1 MNIGILTFYRVANFG
16 ANLQAIST
24 YYYLKKRGH
33 TPVFIRFESEYT
45 AQNLNEQ
52 IKTDKQMQEHFRFI
66 DTYIPNQT
74 RLCKNI
80 SEINYAIKKYSLDA
94 IIIGSDAVLQHHPL
108 ITRIYKGKRKPFC
121 IGKVA
126 PERLFPNPFWAYG
139 LETTIPIALMSVS
152 SQNSG
157 FQWFTKSTKREMVE
171 SLEKTKYISVRDIWT
186 KNMLINLMPQ
196 RKDIPITPDPVFAFN
211 YNAAD
216 IIPTEKDIRNRF
228 ILPENYA
235 LISLHSQSLSL
246 QILQELKDKL
256 ASLNIKCVAFPMPT
270 GIKFKHPFDFQIDIP
285 LNPLDWYALIK
296 YSAAY
301 IGSNMHPIV
310 VSLHNSVP
318 CYSIDNWGR
327 TNFWGH
333 KKQDNS
339 SKVEHIMNVF
349 GVNTNHAMIENGKC
363 IISAEEIKNGIV
375 NFPKKLVSTKA
386 DLYLQEYLQMME
398 DIFTALKK

>member
-66 DTYIPNQT
+66 DTYIPCQT
-74 RLCKNI
+74 KLCNNV
-80 SEINYAIKKYSLDA
+80 SEINRTIKEYSLNA

-108 ITRIYKGKRKPFC
+108 ITRIHKGRRRPFY

-126 PERLFPNPFWAYG
+126 PERLFPNAFWAYG
-139 LETTIPIALMSVS
+139 LDPTIPIALMSVS

-157 FQWFTKSTKREMVE
+157 FQWFTKSTRWKMAE
-171 SLEKTKYISVRDIWT
+171 SLKNAKYISVRDIWT
-186 KNMLINLMPQ
+186 KNMLTYLMPQ
-196 RKDIPITPDPVFAFN
+196 REEVPVTPDPVFAFN

-216 IIPTEKDIRNRF
+216 IIPTEKDIRSRF
-228 ILPENYA
+228 ILPKNYA

-246 QILQELKDKL
+246 QVLQELKNKL
-256 ASLNIKCVAFPMPT
+256 TSLNIECVAFPMPT
-270 GIKFKHPFDFQIDIP
+270 GIKFSHPFDFQINIP

-333 KKQDNS
+333 KKHDNS

-349 GVNTNHAMIENGKC
+349 GVKTNHAMIENGKC
-363 IISAEEIKNGIV
+363 MVSAEEIKNAIISY
-375 NFPKKLVSTKA
+375 PKELVSTKA
-386 DLYLQEYLQMME
+386 NSYLKEYLQMME
-398 DIFTALKK
+398 DIISTLEK